1 LFFRS
6 VDLNSISANINPKCW
21 GIQSVIIHHLYG
33 SSRLGIAT
41 YDSTQYRSVWGPAVG
56 PTPAGLRDSSLNT
69 RVAWLSQGHQTWIR
83 QDRAQVMTGST
94 LNRYADTIMELHK
107 LGRKLYEFTDHLG
120 NTLAI
125 TLDKK
130 KGFGNDGGYYVGYY
144 PELLALN
151 DYYPFGMLM
160 PDRNPAAGNGY
171 RFGFNGQ
178 EKTDEVY
185 GKGNLN
191 TALFWEYDTRIAR
204 RWNVDPK
211 AALLPSWSPYVFCKD
226 NPIIYIDPDGQFP
239 IFINGRVS
247 KDSERGSWTY
257 WDKSVRETVKTQT
270 GYYHSQF
277 MYVDGDKGTWPSKR
291 ASAGMTQ
298 GTTDAAEVYAR
309 MKENMVDGKIVEQL
323 QVISHSR
330 GGAFANA
337 YMQGLTTEIQNLA
350 AADKIEFAYG
360 ADNIVQYSVNLAPHQ
375 SNYINYPNTGTMNVN
390 ISHIGD
396 PLSGND
402 ATGNVINVHSIPE
415 KDAFDQH
422 GNATYNTELNFIL
435 NILENN
441 TNKSNLLNEV
451 KAGYRNYDNSRTNG
465 DKSKVTS
472 GK

>member
-1 LFFRS
+1 
-6 VDLNSISANINPKCW
+6 
-21 GIQSVIIHHLYG
+21 
-33 SSRLGIAT
+33 
-41 YDSTQYRSVWGPAVG
+41 
-56 PTPAGLRDSSLNT
+56 
-69 RVAWLSQGHQTWIR
+69 
-83 QDRAQVMTGST
+83 
-94 LNRYADTIMELHK
+94 
-107 LGRKLYEFTDHLG
+107 
-120 NTLAI
+120 
-125 TLDKK
+125 
-130 KGFGNDGGYYVGYY
+130 
-144 PELLALN
+144 
-151 DYYPFGMLM
+151 
-160 PDRNPAAGNGY
+160 
-171 RFGFNGQ
+171 
-178 EKTDEVY
+178 
-185 GKGNLN
+185 
-191 TALFWEYDTRIAR
+191 
-204 RWNVDPK
+204 
-211 AALLPSWSPYVFCKD
+211 
-226 NPIIYIDPDGQFP
+226 
-239 IFINGRVS
+239 
-247 KDSERGSWTY
+247 
-257 WDKSVRETVKTQT
+257 
-270 GYYHSQF
+270 